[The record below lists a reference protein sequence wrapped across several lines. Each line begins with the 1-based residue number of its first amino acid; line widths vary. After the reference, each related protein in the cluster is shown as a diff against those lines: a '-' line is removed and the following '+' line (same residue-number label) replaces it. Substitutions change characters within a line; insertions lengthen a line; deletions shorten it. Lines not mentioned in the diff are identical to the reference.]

1 MCGYATQ
8 ANRKVQRKCISF
20 MDGCL
25 VPRSLF
31 SLPLGSYAELLFEC
45 NVVRPI
51 PTTLFAVPFFGI
63 AYQSDL
69 AIA

>member
-1 MCGYATQ
+1 MKSFPATF
-8 ANRKVQRKCISF
+8 RFPI
-20 MDGCL
+20 
-25 VPRSLF
+25 
-31 SLPLGSYAELLFEC
+31 YAELLFEC